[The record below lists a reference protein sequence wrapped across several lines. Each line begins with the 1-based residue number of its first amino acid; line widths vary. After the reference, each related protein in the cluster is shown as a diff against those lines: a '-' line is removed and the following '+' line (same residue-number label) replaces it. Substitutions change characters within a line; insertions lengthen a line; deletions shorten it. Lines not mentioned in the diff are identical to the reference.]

1 MSVETAFKPGR
12 NNKTMQTLN
21 RLARIVREEGP
32 LDHGVLAVKAGMAPS
47 TLFGY
52 RDALLGLF
60 PDVRFDRGTYSSVQE
75 KPKGIS
81 GLGAQKE
88 PGVDSGGAM

>member
-1 MSVETAFKPGR
+1 MSSEVPFRPGK

-21 RLARIVREEGP
+21 RLARIVRDEGP
-32 LDHGVLAVKAGMAPS
+32 LEHGVLAVKAGMAPS

-60 PDVRFDRGTYSSVQE
+60 KDIRFDRGTYSSVMERKKAPETE
-75 KPKGIS
+75 K
-81 GLGAQKE
+81 
-88 PGVDSGGAM
+88 PGVDSGGLAGGS